1 MKSLVTLAAVTAFV
15 LTGCVPKDPAGSAE
29 EAVDALPT
37 SDTLNVAVPGAA
49 GKLGDVAASYLIT
62 RTVAAVLNGEAALVL
77 GLAKTITT
85 YPVTSIEN
93 DTLIWGPWS
102 EALKPGEYRMT
113 AKLTNEGKWA
123 WTIEGRAKGSSGD
136 FQAIVTGLAT
146 PGRPHRG
153 SGNFTFDCDVAHAL
167 DPFGGCD
174 DGGQASVTYDLE
186 HVPATVTVDAEHL
199 APMPDGSQ
207 AEQTFHYQYSVNADG
222 SGELSF
228 MQFGDTDDPGTAW
241 ETTTYD
247 SKWLA
252 TGAGRTDISVTGGD
266 VGSAV
271 VTATECWDVSFEQT
285 YFTVSAG
292 WLPTVGTPAGCSL

>member
-1 MKSLVTLAAVTAFV
+1 MKSLTALVAMTALA
-15 LTGCVPKDPAGSAE
+15 LTGCVPKDDPAASAQ
-29 EAVDALPT
+29 EAVNALPT
-37 SDTLNVAVPGAA
+37 SDTLSVVVPGAA
-49 GKLGDVAASYLIT
+49 GAAKVGDVAVSYLIT
-62 RTVAAVLNGEAALVL
+62 RTVAGVLNGEVALGL
-77 GLAKTITT
+77 LLAKTITT

-123 WTIEGRAKGSSGD
+123 WAIEGRAKGSSD
-136 FQAIVTGLAT
+136 PFQAIVTGLAT

-153 SGNFTFDCDVAHAL
+153 SGNFTFDCDVAHAI

-186 HVPATVTVDAEHL
+186 HAPATITVDAEHL

-207 AEQTFHYQYSVNADG
+207 ALQTFHYQYSVNADG
-222 SGELSF
+222 SG
-228 MQFGDTDDPGTAW
+228 PAW

-271 VTATECWDVSFEQT
+271 VTAEECWDTHYLQT
-285 YFTVSAG
+285 YFTISA
-292 WLPTVGTPAGCSL
+292 